1 MLREFSKGTDR
12 FQIKTPLDTDSH
24 DEALITFFDKNE
36 IRTFFDKASKCKIT
50 HDRIGEI
57 ARDVAPSVCRPGK
70 GYQPPSEVELI
81 EQLMSRILAGNLSL
95 VLKNDAF
102 KMRPKAGESKNNGAE
117 LEPERF
123 DLLKLARNAA
133 IYFKEICS
141 KLARADYFIAEKV
154 IHISENTSDL
164 NALVV
169 VDPSS
174 VKNHSSGWK
183 SWDDSFEIRV
193 LGMFKGV
200 AAFRIAN
207 FLKLGNVALA
217 AAGLSAQS
225 EAVTAEYLVTAKSIN
240 CRRWYGSYAIRYNLK
255 SGNFEIPWVKYKKS
269 GPNERLLVELKRRD
283 RLMMDKREIY
293 SHPEL
298 LIPPFQDMEAFL
310 SDYKRGFAPPE
321 YDINTPIILS

>member
-1 MLREFSKGTDR
+1 MLREFSKATDR
-12 FQIKTPLDTDSH
+12 FQIKTPLDADSQN
-24 DEALITFFDKNE
+24 EAQITFSDKNE
-36 IRTFFDKASKCKIT
+36 IRAFFDNAMRCKIT
-50 HDRIGEI
+50 HDRIRDI
-57 ARDVAPSVCRPGK
+57 AKDVTPSVCRPRK
-70 GYQPPSEVELI
+70 GYQPPSENELI
-81 EQLMSRILAGNLSL
+81 EQLISKILAGNLSL

-102 KMRPKAGESKNNGAE
+102 KMRPKAGEPRNNGTE

-123 DLLKLARNAA
+123 DLLKIARNTA

-141 KLARADYFIAEKV
+141 KLARADYFIAEKE
-154 IHISENTSDL
+154 IHISENTSEL

-174 VKNHSSGWK
+174 EKSHSSGWK
-183 SWDDSFEIRV
+183 SWDDPFDIRV

-200 AAFRIAN
+200 AAFQIAN
-207 FLKLGNVALA
+207 FLRLGNVALA
-217 AAGLSAQS
+217 AAGLAAQS

-269 GPNERLLVELKRRD
+269 GPNERLLVELKRKD
-283 RLMMDKREIY
+283 RLMMDKKEIY

-298 LIPPFQDMEAFL
+298 LIPPFQDMESFL
-310 SDYKRGFAPPE
+310 SDYKKGFAPPE
-321 YDINTPIILS
+321 HDITTPIILS